1 MRRLLK
7 WLKWFCVSV
16 GVIVVLL
23 VVLGAL
29 VGDEHHH
36 SPAAPVNAL
45 TERQYKNLALGED
58 DQAFV
63 NRMQATGVPENLVNS
78 RYTRLFP
85 SHGDDLACTYW
96 GVLGKRNLLAR
107 LCFSNTTGKLV
118 QKRDHLVSLHPVK

>member
-1 MRRLLK
+1 MRIFLT
-7 WLKWFCVSV
+7 V
-16 GVIVVLL
+16 GAIIVLL

-36 SPAAPVNAL
+36 PPAPVNAL

-78 RYTRLFP
+78 RYTRLFA

-118 QKRDHLVSLHPVK
+118 QKRDHLVSLDPVK